1 MNIKKRIPITLVLAV
16 SSVFGIAMANSTI
29 KEQEQSNSRDVV
41 PEMMVSGH
49 VIDESGKPVENA
61 RVKFYYNSDPKE
73 IADRTFIV
81 FTDSKGAFSGRAHC
95 LWGSFEAGVKKEG
108 YYSSGVPIPRPT
120 DMKDNRWFPWNP
132 TVKAVLRPIRNPIP
146 MYEKRVDSQ
155 VPVNG
160 QPCGFDLLK
169 GDWVAPWGKG
179 EIADFVFTSQCEYI
193 SPKENRTI
201 CKLTFSNPNDGI
213 QEVLPPKIGNYS
225 AFKWYYEAPMENYE
239 PEYTFFKYLKP
250 NKPRE
255 SQWKEGRYYYFRI
268 RTKTDGKKITEG
280 YYGNLGGG
288 GGVSQKKTPGT
299 CLIGFRYFLNPTP
312 LDRNMENDRQK
323 NFFPEPESKPKPEP
337 KPVGMP
343 SSISEER

>member
-120 DMKDNRWFPWNP
+120 DIKDDRWLPWNP
-132 TVKAVLRPIRNPIP
+132 TVKAVLRPIKNPIP
-146 MYEKRVDSQ
+146 MYMKMVETQ
-155 VPVNG
+155 VPVND
-160 QPCGFDLLK
+160 QPCGYDLFE
-169 GDWVAPWGKG
+169 GDWVSPWGKG
-179 EIADFVFTSQCEYI
+179 KVADFIFTAQCEY
-193 SPKENRTI
+193 KDWHTNKTT
-201 CKLTFSNPNDGI
+201 CKLTFSNPQDGI
-213 QEVLPPKIGNYS
+213 MKTLQPEIGKHS
-225 AFKWYYEAPMENYE
+225 SFKWHYEVPKGDFESIFPMYNFR
-239 PEYTFFKYLKP
+239 EYKKP
-250 NKPRE
+250 GK
-255 SQWKEGRYYYFRI
+255 SHWKNERYYYFRI
-268 RTKTDGKKITEG
+268 RSATNGKEITQA
-280 YYGNLGGG
+280 YYGKIADGI
-288 GGVSQKKTPGT
+288 GVYQKIKPGSCT
-299 CLIGFRYFLNPTP
+299 VGFRYCLNPRP
-312 LDRNMENDRQK
+312 LDHNMEYDSKRNLL
-323 NFFPEPESKPKPEP
+323 PEPN
-337 KPVGMP
+337 G
-343 SSISEER
+343 R